1 MLRVFISFYL
11 AFNGMFDAVISHQSG
26 TAQAALQVAGASPT
40 VVDQTQEHIVSQ
52 LLTPNRVTAAFQGNV
67 SCSGPWKTSCATDPG
82 GGGKPRGRRNDRF

>member
-1 MLRVFISFYL
+1 MLRVFISIHL

-52 LLTPNRVTAAFQGNV
+52 LLTP
-67 SCSGPWKTSCATDPG
+67 
-82 GGGKPRGRRNDRF
+82 